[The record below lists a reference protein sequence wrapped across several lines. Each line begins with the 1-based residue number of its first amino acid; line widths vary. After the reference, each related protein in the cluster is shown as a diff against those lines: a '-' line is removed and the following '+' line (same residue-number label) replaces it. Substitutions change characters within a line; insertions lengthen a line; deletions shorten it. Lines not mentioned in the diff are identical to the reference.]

1 MLSLSNYTV
10 IKTLGKGSFSTV
22 YLVKKNSTNELF
34 ALKQIRLPLLT
45 PKEKQYALNEIRL
58 LASLNDP
65 FIISYKEAFFD

>member
-22 YLVKKNSTNELF
+22 YLVKKNSTNEQF

-45 PKEKQYALNEIRL
+45 PKEKHYALNEIRL